1 MHRLWIALLILIS
14 INLSFF
20 EGAKADPKAVFP
32 DPDHDF
38 QTIKEGDKATHN
50 FRVING
56 GNEPLSIERVAP
68 DCGCTATSL
77 SKETLLPGEEGEIKT
92 VFDSSN
98 RPGEFQKK
106 IRVTTNDPETPT
118 TTLEIRGTVESGPT
132 PSIEVTNRKI
142 DFGVIS
148 LKSPHEFA
156 ISIQNAGKED
166 LIVSSIKNPRGEAF
180 LSSEV
185 TIPSE
190 DRKILHLTYNPQKK
204 GPINESMTI
213 YSNDPSRPRFY
224 FFLSGYVE
232 QEEKI
237 TLIRKTR
244 QSFLILNNTSEH
256 ITVLPGDSM
265 ETKQEIGPYQ
275 KAAIDLGTAKE
286 GASDLVISLGFNKD
300 GRVGK
305 R

>member
-1 MHRLWIALLILIS
+1 MHRLCIALLVLIS
-14 INLSFF
+14 INLLFF
-20 EGAKADPKAVFP
+20 EGAQAAPKAVFP
-32 DPDHDF
+32 EPDHDF
-38 QTIKEGDKATHN
+38 QTIKEGDKPTYN
-50 FRVING
+50 FRIING
-56 GNEPLSIERVAP
+56 GDEPLEIKRVVP

-92 VFDSSN
+92 VFNSSN

-106 IRVTTNDPETPT
+106 IKVVTNDPETPT
-118 TTLEIRGTVESGPT
+118 TTLEIRGTVEGGTS

-148 LKSPHEFA
+148 LKGPHDFA
-156 ISIQNAGKED
+156 VSIQNTGNED
-166 LIVSSIKNPRGEAF
+166 LIVSSIKNPRGDAF

-185 TIPSE
+185 TIPPE
-190 DRKILHLTYNPQKK
+190 GRKILHLTYHPQKK

-224 FFLSGYVE
+224 FFLSGYAE

-244 QSFLILNNTSEH
+244 QSFLVLNNTSEQ

-265 ETKQEIGPYQ
+265 ETKQQIGPYQ
-275 KAAIDLGTAKE
+275 KAAIDLSTAKE
-286 GASDLVISLGFNKD
+286 GESELVISLGFNEA
-300 GRVGK
+300 GE
-305 R
+305 

>member
-1 MHRLWIALLILIS
+1 MHRLCIALLLLIS
-14 INLSFF
+14 TSLLFF
-20 EGAKADPKAVFP
+20 GEAKAGPKAVFP
-32 DPDHDF
+32 ESDHDF
-38 QTIKEGDKATHN
+38 RSIKEGDKVTHN
-50 FRVING
+50 FRIING
-56 GNEPLSIERVAP
+56 GNEPLEITRVAP
-68 DCGCTATSL
+68 DCGCTAAFL

-98 RPGEFQKK
+98 RPGEFEKK
-106 IRVTTNDPETPT
+106 IRVVTNDPETPT
-118 TTLEIRGTVESGPT
+118 TTLEIRGTVESGPS
-132 PSIEVTNRKI
+132 PAIEVTNRKI

-156 ISIQNAGKED
+156 ISIRNTGKED

-190 DRKILHLTYNPQKK
+190 SRKILHLAYNPQKK

-244 QSFLILNNTSEH
+244 QSFVILNNTSEH

-265 ETKQEIGPYQ
+265 ETKQQIGPYQ
-275 KAAIDLGTAKE
+275 KTAIDLGAAKE
-286 GASDLVISLGFNKD
+286 GESELVISLGFNKA
-300 GRVGK
+300 GE
-305 R
+305 

>member
-1 MHRLWIALLILIS
+1 MHRLCITLLLLIS
-14 INLSFF
+14 ITLLFF

-32 DPDHDF
+32 EPDHDF
-38 QTIKEGDKATHN
+38 HSMKEGDKATHN

-56 GNEPLSIERVAP
+56 GDEPLEIKRVVP

-77 SKETLLPGEEGEIKT
+77 SKETLLPNEEGEIKV
-92 VFDSSN
+92 VFNSAK
-98 RPGEFQKK
+98 RVGEFQKK
-106 IRVTTNDPETPT
+106 IKVITNDPETPT
-118 TTLEIRGTVESGPT
+118 TTLEIRGTVESGPS

-148 LKSPHEFA
+148 LKSPHAFA
-156 ISIQNAGKED
+156 VSVRNTGNED

-180 LSSEV
+180 FSSEV
-185 TIPSE
+185 TIPPKG
-190 DRKILHLTYNPQKK
+190 RKILHLTYHPPKK

-244 QSFLILNNTSEH
+244 QSFLVLNNTSEK

-265 ETKQEIGPYQ
+265 ETKQQIGSYQ
-275 KAAIDLGTAKE
+275 KAAIDLSTVKE
-286 GASDLVISLGFNKD
+286 GNGELVISLGFNT
-300 GRVGK
+300 GGE
-305 R
+305 